1 MEKYE
6 THEFFKPTKKIR
18 MIIINKED
26 SGHDELIFNLNQKDT
41 NEKMISCT
49 NLYKLK
55 EIRKEKCQI
64 GAKKNCWRS
73 AKSEHTEAQYWISI
87 FYIFKISKL
96 IIIIYC
102 QIFLHHIES
111 LFRKLSF
118 LYYARLKRKN
128 G

>member
-55 EIRKEKCQI
+55 EIR
-64 GAKKNCWRS
+64 
-73 AKSEHTEAQYWISI
+73 
-87 FYIFKISKL
+87 
-96 IIIIYC
+96 
-102 QIFLHHIES
+102 
-111 LFRKLSF
+111 
-118 LYYARLKRKN
+118 
-128 G
+128 